1 MIIIWNL
8 QIGNCHILKAFKN
21 NLDRFLV
28 FWTCFKKMIQHQKY
42 VELVKKN
49 GMMDTTSKYS

>member
-28 FWTCFKKMIQHQKY
+28 FWTCFEKMMQHQKY
-42 VELVKKN
+42 VGLVKK
-49 GMMDTTSKYS
+49 